1 MVSCR
6 FDQRLVGVEAFSS
19 KSESALKGFRP
30 SAVGPFSNANQPQF
44 DNLSEKNCFIW
55 IYCINYNTKTLF

>member
-6 FDQRLVGVEAFSS
+6 FDQRPVGVEAFSS
-19 KSESALKGFRP
+19 KSESVPKDFRP

-44 DNLSEKNCFIW
+44 GNLSEKKVF
-55 IYCINYNTKTLF
+55 